1 MGDRQGLPLPF
12 SNYDLTIVLIGTS
25 HPGNLGAICR
35 SMLNYGFN
43 KLRLVNPKCDHLDV
57 EARNRAKHAGRILQ
71 TCEVFNSLEEATDDC
86 SLVVGTSGKREVGSK
101 TSFRHFTYPWEF
113 SQRISDF
120 NGKIALIFGEEGKGM
135 STEELDMCDFLTTLP
150 TWEGYPIANLSH
162 AVNAFVYELHRVRV
176 INNQGKDKSLPNI
189 VPLERSINEKLRE
202 ILVKGINELSESL
215 PGNKERKS
223 SFKNSM
229 IRSIMLS
236 MPTEDEATRMIGG
249 ILDATTALQF
259 VSGNQEWISRR
270 RRKIE
275 PDSEE

>member
-1 MGDRQGLPLPF
+1 
-12 SNYDLTIVLIGTS
+12 
-25 HPGNLGAICR
+25 
-35 SMLNYGFN
+35 
-43 KLRLVNPKCDHLDV
+43 
-57 EARNRAKHAGRILQ
+57 
-71 TCEVFNSLEEATDDC
+71 
-86 SLVVGTSGKREVGSK
+86 
-101 TSFRHFTYPWEF
+101 
-113 SQRISDF
+113 
-120 NGKIALIFGEEGKGM
+120 
-135 STEELDMCDFLTTLP
+135 MCDFLTTLP

-176 INNQGKDKSLPNI
+176 INNQGKDKSLPDI